1 MSFGWQ
7 ISRRDN
13 ITNSHWFMMLDWNT
27 NVRATWYTPELL
39 LLTPENAHVQP
50 VQLWFLFS
58 SLMQKDCVMLHHW
71 PFLWK
76 MCLINV
82 LLICMTFGL
91 CESNQSQ
98 SFCNILQVC
107 SLIFSTVS
115 HTFKATHCGLAVLVG
130 RGFDRVWLWNL
141 TSSMI
146 RADQVW
152 QVALWRKRRQRLL
165 LDEGRLLSGRLPWF
179 SSHPV
184 MFPQLLSDGYYHLQI
199 SWAEVFVGYWICL

>member
-1 MSFGWQ
+1 
-7 ISRRDN
+7 
-13 ITNSHWFMMLDWNT
+13 
-27 NVRATWYTPELL
+27 
-39 LLTPENAHVQP
+39 
-50 VQLWFLFS
+50 
-58 SLMQKDCVMLHHW
+58 MLHHW
-71 PFLWK
+71 QFLWK
-76 MCLINV
+76 MCLTNV

-91 CESNQSQ
+91 SESNQSQ

-107 SLIFSTVS
+107 SLILSTVS
-115 HTFKATHCGLAVLVG
+115 HTFKATHCGLAVLAG

-146 RADQVW
+146 RDDQVW
-152 QVALWRKRRQRLL
+152 QVALWRKRRRRLP

-199 SWAEVFVGYWICL
+199 SCAEVFVGYWICLSLSQHYSCWNGNWLNLLGFMINSSGVKTAVVKTASSFVLFFQL